1 MTAIRLP
8 RAGDKRSLA
17 QDVAL
22 ALADLYR
29 VANTHIQAPN
39 PVLHVSEQGD
49 RVKLG
54 ICIAAD
60 ALRKALARHE
70 EGLVAL
76 GDLVHKPR
84 LNDSKGE

>member
-1 MTAIRLP
+1 MAF
-8 RAGDKRSLA
+8 
-17 QDVAL
+17 

-29 VANTHIQAPN
+29 AADSHVAAPN
-39 PVLHVSEQGD
+39 PVLHVSTQGD
-49 RVKLG
+49 QVKLG

-60 ALRKALARHE
+60 ALRKALERHE